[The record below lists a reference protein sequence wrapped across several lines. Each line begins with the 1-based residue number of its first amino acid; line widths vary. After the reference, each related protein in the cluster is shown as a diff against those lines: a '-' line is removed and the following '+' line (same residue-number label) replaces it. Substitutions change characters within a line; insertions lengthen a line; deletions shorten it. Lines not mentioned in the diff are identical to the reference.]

1 MSSST
6 GKAIALM
13 QPYFFPYLGYYQL
26 LNLVDEFIIYDDV
39 QYIKGGWINRNRIL
53 QNGIPAM
60 ITIPVNKG
68 NLSDQIL
75 DKQISLQNMD
85 RTVRKLLKR
94 IDSCYKDA
102 PFFDSVLPLIR
113 KILGKQTT
121 SLAEFLEYSIRET
134 ASFLETNT
142 PIITSSTLR
151 KDDDGLKG
159 QDRVLHICSIRNA
172 ATYINAIG
180 GRSIYQQETFSKR
193 GITLQFLKPEISP
206 YGQNSK
212 SFVPNL
218 SILDVM
224 MYNDVSVITEMLKE
238 FEII

>member
-1 MSSST
+1 LSSSK
-6 GKAIALM
+6 GKTIALM

-53 QNGIPAM
+53 QGGEPAM

-68 NLSDQIL
+68 SLSDQIV

-113 KILGKQTT
+113 KILGNQTT
-121 SLAEFLEYSIRET
+121 SLAEFLEYSIKET
-134 ASFLETNT
+134 AGFLG
-142 PIITSSTLR
+142 IDTSILISSSLEK
-151 KDDDGLKG
+151 KDLGLKG
-159 QDRVLHICSIRNA
+159 QKRVLHICSIRNA

-180 GRSIYQQETFSKR
+180 GRSIYQEEAFSKR

-206 YGQNSK
+206 YVQNGK